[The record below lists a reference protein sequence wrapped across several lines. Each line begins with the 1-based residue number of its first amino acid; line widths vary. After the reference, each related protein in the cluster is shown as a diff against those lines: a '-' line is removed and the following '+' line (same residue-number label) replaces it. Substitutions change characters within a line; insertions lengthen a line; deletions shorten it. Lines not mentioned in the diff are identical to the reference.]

1 LASPGVPLCLEFLPT
16 QIGLAGALDRRP
28 SLATRNEC
36 RNLFRMPENQRPK
49 GLRLLFVRQTM
60 SDAAFHIH

>member
-1 LASPGVPLCLEFLPT
+1 
-16 QIGLAGALDRRP
+16 
-28 SLATRNEC
+28 
-36 RNLFRMPENQRPK
+36 MPENQRPK